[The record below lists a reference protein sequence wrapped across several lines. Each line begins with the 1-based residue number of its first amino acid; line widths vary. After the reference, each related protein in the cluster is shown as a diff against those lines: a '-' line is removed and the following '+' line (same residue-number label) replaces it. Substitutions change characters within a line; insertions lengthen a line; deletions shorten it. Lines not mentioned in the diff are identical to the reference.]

1 MKKIFPPEIVDSSV
15 ESHFHKF
22 SKFSNVIYIFTILLV
37 IGIGISLFFIKTD
50 ISVQSAGI
58 IRSLSD
64 PVDITSPTVAEV
76 IKTDIAENRLVKKGD
91 TLVWLNSEKL
101 KERIE
106 YLNSIIIQNNDF
118 QNDLKVLLDGKYSPI
133 LETELFKSILAKY
146 QQKLE
151 DLNLEINLSEKSF
164 NRTKLLFEQEVL
176 PANELEKQQFQLEKA
191 IENRKNFIKQN
202 RSEWQQLI
210 TEYELSIKKYK
221 NEISEL
227 YKDLKNY
234 IILSPQTGYITN
246 FNGIQ
251 SGSFVT
257 VGQRIAIISPDDKL
271 ISEHYVSPNDIG
283 YLRNKMP
290 VRFQI
295 HAYNYREWG
304 FASGE
309 VMDISNEVY
318 LLNDKPFFKVRCSLD
333 EQYLALE
340 NGIKGNLKKGLTT
353 TARFQITKRSITQLL
368 FDKADDWLNPKLNK

>member
-22 SKFSNVIYIFTILLV
+22 SKFSNIIYIFTVLLV

-58 IRSLSD
+58 IRSLSE
-64 PVDITSPTVAEV
+64 PVDLTSPTVAEV

-106 YLNSIIIQNNDF
+106 YLNSIINQNNGF
-118 QNDLKVLLDGKYSPI
+118 ENDLKILFDGKYSHA
-133 LETELFKSILAKY
+133 LETELFKSVLAKY

-210 TEYELSIKKYK
+210 TEYELSNKKYK

-227 YKDLKNY
+227 LKDLKNHV
-234 IILSPQTGYITN
+234 ILAPQTGYITN
-246 FNGIQ
+246 FNGIL

-283 YLRNKMP
+283 YLRSEMP
-290 VRFQI
+290 VQYQI

-318 LLNDKPFFKVRCSLD
+318 LLNDQPFFKVRCSLD

-353 TARFQITKRSITQLL
+353 TARFQITKRSIAQLL

>member
-118 QNDLKVLLDGKYSPI
+118 QNDLKVLLDGKYSPT

-318 LLNDKPFFKVRCSLD
+318 LLNDKPFFKVRCSLE

>member
-118 QNDLKVLLDGKYSPI
+118 QNDLKVLLDGKYSPT

-221 NEISEL
+221 NEINEL

-318 LLNDKPFFKVRCSLD
+318 LLNDKPFFKVRCSLE